1 MVAAL
6 KNILPILALL
16 LAMALWGSSFVAMKY
31 SFRELHPIVV
41 LFGRMAVATLCFLP
55 FIGSYRRMPLTRSHV
70 PILVLMCLCEPC
82 LYFVF
87 EAAALMYTSASQAS
101 MISTMLPL
109 LVALGAGLFLG
120 ERLSAKL
127 LAGFALAAAGALWL
141 GYAAGSTE
149 EAPNPLLG
157 NLLEFIAML
166 CAAGYTISMK
176 YLTRDL
182 SSFHLTGLQAIAGLL
197 FFAPMLALPQVRQMP
212 PPSMMSLLVIL
223 YLGIVVSFGAYALYN
238 YGVSR
243 IPVSRAS
250 AFINLIPVFSIV
262 LAFVLLDE
270 RLNLQQGFACAAVLA
285 GVLLTQCSGATR
297 TRPIT
302 TSKRQP

>member
-6 KNILPILALL
+6 KNILPIVALL

-31 SFRELHPIVV
+31 SFRELHPIAV
-41 LFGRMAVATLCFLP
+41 LFGRMAVATMCFLP
-55 FIGSYRRMPLTRSHV
+55 FIGSYRRMPLNRSHV
-70 PILVLMCLCEPC
+70 PILVMMCLCEPC

-109 LVALGAGLFLG
+109 LVALSAGFFLREQVTSG
-120 ERLSAKL
+120 L

-157 NLLEFIAML
+157 NLLEFIAMM

-182 SSFHLTGLQAIAGLL
+182 SSFHLTGLQAFAGLL

-212 PPSMMSLLVIL
+212 PPSMMSLLVVV
-223 YLGIVVSFGAYALYN
+223 YLGVVVSFGAYALYN

-250 AFINLIPVFSIV
+250 AFINLIPVFSI
-262 LAFVLLDE
+262 LMAFVLLDE
-270 RLNLQQGFACAAVLA
+270 RLNLQQIFACVAVLA
-285 GVLLTQCSGATR
+285 GVLLTQYYGSSR
-297 TRPIT
+297 TRSIAT
-302 TSKRQP
+302 TKLRP

>member
-16 LAMALWGSSFVAMKY
+16 MAMALWGSSFVAMKY

-55 FIGSYRRMPLTRSHV
+55 FLGSYRRMPLTRAHV
-70 PILVLMCLCEPC
+70 PIVVLMCLCEPC

-109 LVALGAGLFLG
+109 LVALSAGLFLG
-120 ERLSAKL
+120 ERVTPRLM
-127 LAGFALAAAGALWL
+127 AGFALAAAGALWL
-141 GYAAGSTE
+141 GYAASGTE
-149 EAPNPLLG
+149 EAPKPLLG
-157 NLLEFIAML
+157 NMLELLAMV

-182 SSFHLTGLQAIAGLL
+182 SSFHLTGLQAFSGLL

-212 PPSMMSLLVIL
+212 PPTVQSLLVVL
-223 YLGIVVSFGAYALYN
+223 YLGVVVSFGAYALYN

-250 AFINLIPVFSIV
+250 AFINLIPVFSI
-262 LAFVLLDE
+262 LLGFVLLDE
-270 RLNLQQGFACAAVLA
+270 RLNLQQWFACAAVLA
-285 GVLLTQCSGATR
+285 GVLLTQR
-297 TRPIT
+297 E
-302 TSKRQP
+302 RQKIPARELTA

>member
-31 SFRELHPIVV
+31 SFRELHPIAV

-55 FIGSYRRMPLTRSHV
+55 FLGSYRRMPLTKAHV
-70 PILVLMCLCEPC
+70 PILILMCLCEPC

-109 LVALGAGLFLG
+109 LVALSAGLFLG
-120 ERLSAKL
+120 ERVTLRL
-127 LAGFALAAAGALWL
+127 LAGFALAAVGALWL
-141 GYAAGSTE
+141 GYAAGGTE
-149 EAPNPLLG
+149 DAPNPLLG
-157 NLLEFIAML
+157 NLLEFLAMI

-176 YLTRDL
+176 YLTKDL
-182 SSFHLTGLQAIAGLL
+182 SSFHLTGLQAFSGLI

-212 PPSMMSLLVIL
+212 PPSLESVLVVV
-223 YLGIVVSFGAYALYN
+223 YLGVVVSFGAYALYN

-250 AFINLIPVFSIV
+250 AFINLIPVFSI
-262 LAFVLLDE
+262 LMGFIFLGE
-270 RLNLQQGFACAAVLA
+270 RLNLQQGFACVAVLA
-285 GVLLTQCSGATR
+285 GVLLTQHER
-297 TRPIT
+297 
-302 TSKRQP
+302 RQNLARGLAA

>member
-31 SFRELHPIVV
+31 SFRELHPIAV
-41 LFGRMAVATLCFLP
+41 LFGRMAVAVLCFLP
-55 FIGSYRRMPLTRSHV
+55 FLGSYRRMPLTRAHV
-70 PILVLMCLCEPC
+70 PVLVLMCLCEPC

-109 LVALGAGLFLG
+109 LVALSAGLFLR
-120 ERLSAKL
+120 ERVTPRL

-141 GYAAGSTE
+141 GYAASGTG
-149 EAPNPLLG
+149 EAPHPLLG
-157 NLLEFIAML
+157 NLLEFLAMV

-182 SSFHLTGLQAIAGLL
+182 SSFHLTGLQAFAGFI

-212 PPSMMSLLVIL
+212 PPSLESVLVVF
-223 YLGIVVSFGAYALYN
+223 YLGVVVSFGAYALYN

-250 AFINLIPVFSIV
+250 AFINLIPVFSI
-262 LAFVLLDE
+262 LMGFLFLGE
-270 RLNLQQGFACAAVLA
+270 RLNLQQWFACAAVLT
-285 GVLLTQCSGATR
+285 GVLLTQHERRQQVTR
-297 TRPIT
+297 ELTA
-302 TSKRQP
+302 